1 MYRYT
6 VGKKEKQCDEKEWRG
21 KKLTALLLCV
31 NPVQR
36 STDRLGEETIVF
48 NCASVALQPLLR

>member
-6 VGKKEKQCDEKEWRG
+6 VGKKQKQCDEKEWRG

-31 NPVQR
+31 NPVQS
-36 STDRLGEETIVF
+36 STDRLGEETMVF
-48 NCASVALQPLLR
+48 NCASVAL